1 MLETSNDSQSKV
13 RSSAKSQLFSVVI
26 PTYKRPEL
34 LIKAIKSA
42 LVQGEI
48 LGEVIVVDDND
59 DPKYLQATKEAMEI
73 LSNDKLI
80 YLKNSRTKGGCG
92 SRNTGIV
99 NAKYEYISFLDD
111 DDYFLKGSLEAHL
124 TAFGAPDIGMV
135 YGAAKIVDE
144 VYDDISI
151 IYPRTKE
158 LTIEQMINGSCPS
171 SSSIVVARKSVLV
184 EAGLFDE
191 TLPSF
196 QDYDMWLKVLKISRA
211 FSHNAVVAEFVQ
223 HDEDRV
229 SVNLTRRFA
238 GLDLICQKWKKEIQE
253 FSSPAIFKRRYISA
267 AHGVNG
273 QLMLARGLKSRSSAL
288 YHLSQT
294 VINAPKYKLNYAGW
308 LVLGMFGF
316 HATKIALKTKRFLQ
330 TTK

>member
-1 MLETSNDSQSKV
+1 MFEASNDLEAKV
-13 RSSAKSQLFSVVI
+13 RSSEKSQIFSIVI
-26 PTYKRPEL
+26 PTYKRPDL
-34 LIKAIKSA
+34 LINAIKSA
-42 LVQGEI
+42 LLQGDI

-59 DPKYLQATKEAMEI
+59 DPKYIQATKEAVEN
-73 LSNDKLI
+73 LSNNKLI

-92 SRNTGIV
+92 SRNTGIIK
-99 NAKYEYISFLDD
+99 AKHEYISFLDD

-124 TAFGAPDIGMV
+124 TAFSTPDIGMV

-144 VYDDISI
+144 VYDNVSI
-151 IYPRTKE
+151 IYPKTKE
-158 LTIEQMINGSCPS
+158 LTIEQMINGSCPC
-171 SSSIVVARKSVLV
+171 SSSIVVARKCVLV

-196 QDYDMWLKVLKISRA
+196 QDYDMWLKVLKISKA
-211 FSHNAVVAEFVQ
+211 FSHNKVVAEFVQ
-223 HDEDRV
+223 HNEDRV

-238 GLDLICQKWKKEIQE
+238 GLDLICQKWKKEIEE
-253 FSSPAIFKRRYISA
+253 FSNPSIFKRRYVSA

-273 QLMLARGLKSRSSAL
+273 QLILSYGLKSRSSAL
-288 YHLSQT
+288 YHLFQT

-308 LVLGMFGF
+308 LVLGIFGF

-330 TTK
+330 TTN